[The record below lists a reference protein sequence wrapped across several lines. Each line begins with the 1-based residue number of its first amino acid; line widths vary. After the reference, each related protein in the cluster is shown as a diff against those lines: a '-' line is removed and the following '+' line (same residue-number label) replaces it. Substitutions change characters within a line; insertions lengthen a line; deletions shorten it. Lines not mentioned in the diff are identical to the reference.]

1 MSAACAATAV
11 ASIGTAAKAP
21 TIKRPFILCPLFR
34 LEDVWF
40 LDRKGA
46 RPRARTH
53 LRFAISWWNAREN
66 LKLTLPWRPISTA

>member
-21 TIKRPFILCPLFR
+21 TIILCPLFR

-40 LDRKGA
+40 LDRAGA
-46 RPRARTH
+46 PSRANA
-53 LRFAISWWNAREN
+53 LAIRDQLVER
-66 LKLTLPWRPISTA
+66 L

>member
-11 ASIGTAAKAP
+11 ASIGTTAKAP

-40 LDRKGA
+40 LDRAGA
-46 RPRARTH
+46 PSRANA
-53 LRFAISWWNAREN
+53 LAIRDQLVER
-66 LKLTLPWRPISTA
+66 L